1 MVVGAG
7 LACLKGGVPYY
18 FHATHGDLL
27 RTVKKIG
34 RAFALPVMVQST

>member
-1 MVVGAG
+1 MAVGAG
-7 LACLKGGVPYY
+7 LAGLQGGVLYY
-18 FHATHGDLL
+18 FHATHGALL